1 MHGWDGQRR
10 IFRTCP
16 RLYTPKPRKAES
28 EGEESCYARP
38 MLRFVLAK
46 HGIWIK
52 DPAESSAVCLG
63 GRYEV
68 GVESSMRGPLV
79 SDQARASGVEG
90 SWAGAVVKWY
100 WAEAR
105 ENSAQGEFFPF
116 FFFSLLFLFSFLISI
131 SNQTKF

>member
-1 MHGWDGQRR
+1 
-10 IFRTCP
+10 
-16 RLYTPKPRKAES
+16 
-28 EGEESCYARP
+28 

-68 GVESSMRGPLV
+68 GEESSVRGPLV
-79 SDQARASGVEG
+79 SEQVRASGVEG

-100 WAEAR
+100 WAEAH
-105 ENSAQGEFFPF
+105 ENSAQGEFFFP